1 VSYVLDLFL
10 LKEALV
16 VDPVMIS
23 TSGDILAGPSVLAG
37 FRYDFWNLNYAA
49 SVWHKSIFRLFL
61 QSSLF
66 EILWLCNL
74 MHRFFYMVSVH
85 WFYCFTQKN
94 ITLLFSSL
102 FVQHW
107 IDG

>member
-37 FRYDFWNLNYAA
+37 FRYDFLNLNYAA

-74 MHRFFYMVSVH
+74 MHSFFT
-85 WFYCFTQKN
+85 WFLSIGFIVLHRKILHFYFHPYLYNT
-94 ITLLFSSL
+94 
-102 FVQHW
+102 
-107 IDG
+107 G